1 MTLDMSV
8 EIGNAED
15 GPGCLSG
22 IKLLWTDPPY
32 CTGKRKSRAGLSYP
46 DPADPER
53 IVEALNLWLPAMDCD
68 GTVCVCVDYHAAPAI
83 AGALGWTYRGE
94 IVWEFGLGRPR
105 TSWWPVRHNNI
116 LTFTRT
122 PKSGLFDADA
132 APRTKRIRPKVYG
145 KDYGDTK
152 PSGSVWDFT
161 MSNNHSE
168 RVRYPNQKPLEIIAP
183 FILAH
188 THEGDLVADPFCG
201 SSSTG
206 AAAIRHGRRYYGR
219 DSSSDAVATSIARLD
234 IEKRNLRLV

>member
-68 GTVCVCVDYHAAPAI
+68 GTVCVCVDCHAAPGI

-94 IVWEFGLGRPR
+94 IVWEFHLGRPR

-116 LTFTRT
+116 MTFTRT
-122 PKSGLFDADA
+122 DDSGLFDATA
-132 APRTKRIRPKVYG
+132 VPRTKRAAKSPGYPDDRPI
-145 KDYGDTK
+145 
-152 PSGSVWDFT
+152 GSVWNVT
-161 MSNNHSE
+161 MSNSDKQ
-168 RVRYPNQKPLEIIAP
+168 RVGYPKQKPLAIVEP
-183 FILAH
+183 FVLAH
-188 THEGDLVADPFCG
+188 TLPGDLVVDPFCG
-201 SSSTG
+201 SSTTD
-206 AAAIRHGRRYYGR
+206 R
-219 DSSSDAVATSIARLD
+219 
-234 IEKRNLRLV
+234 KRGV